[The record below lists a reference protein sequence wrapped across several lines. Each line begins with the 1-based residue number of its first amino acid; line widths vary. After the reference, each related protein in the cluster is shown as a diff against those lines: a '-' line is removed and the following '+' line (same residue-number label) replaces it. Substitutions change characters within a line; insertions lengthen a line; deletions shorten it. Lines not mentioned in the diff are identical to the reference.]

1 MSVSKQS
8 KRLDPHGIMCS
19 FLRMEIVLKEDIVS
33 LTDFARN
40 TKQHARELSETGRP
54 RILTQNGK
62 AAAVVLSPEAFEKMA
77 HDVEEYHL
85 DLRLRKA
92 LEDYAAGDR
101 GIPADAAFSMLQ
113 KKANARRN
121 KRK

>member
-1 MSVSKQS
+1 
-8 KRLDPHGIMCS
+8 MC
-19 FLRMEIVLKEDIVS
+19 FPLRMKIALKEDIVS

-40 TKQHARELSETGRP
+40 TKQHAQELSDSGRP

-92 LEDYAAGDR
+92 LEDYVAGDR
-101 GIPADAAFSMLQ
+101 GIPADAAFSTLQ
-113 KKANARRN
+113 ERATARRKN
-121 KRK
+121 Q